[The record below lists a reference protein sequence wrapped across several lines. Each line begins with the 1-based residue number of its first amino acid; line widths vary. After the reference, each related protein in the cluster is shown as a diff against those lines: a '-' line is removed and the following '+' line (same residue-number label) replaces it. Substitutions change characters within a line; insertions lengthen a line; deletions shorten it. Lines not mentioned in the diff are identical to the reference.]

1 MLACWWAVSDSLAGA
16 IKPSSCARLTPL
28 LPPAGTRPALG
39 LTAADLGGGAFGS
52 PQSTLGGDPS
62 GTASAATR
70 TSLRN
75 SSSLNTG
82 GPGGGRPGLA
92 PAAAAG
98 TAGEDGS
105 DPSPKR
111 RTRQSIRT
119 TSRLNAAYAIEMMRA
134 EGAKDMRHIMDAL
147 VEPADA
153 QVRWPSGCV
162 ACRRCNLR
170 RQRCGSRS
178 LLLTATTHA
187 QVSMYTD
194 DAVGTCWAVWHLWQC
209 DARTWA

>member
-1 MLACWWAVSDSLAGA
+1 M
-16 IKPSSCARLTPL
+16 
-28 LPPAGTRPALG
+28 
-39 LTAADLGGGAFGS
+39 GGGAFGS
-52 PQSTLGGDPS
+52 PQSTLAGDPS

-82 GPGGGRPGLA
+82 GVGSGRPG
-92 PAAAAG
+92 PGAAG
-98 TAGEDGS
+98 GGVLAEMGREDAA

-153 QVRWPSGCV
+153 QVCP
-162 ACRRCNLR
+162 
-170 RQRCGSRS
+170 
-178 LLLTATTHA
+178 
-187 QVSMYTD
+187 
-194 DAVGTCWAVWHLWQC
+194 
-209 DARTWA
+209 

>member
-1 MLACWWAVSDSLAGA
+1 MLPLTSAAASAGA
-16 IKPSSCARLTPL
+16 
-28 LPPAGTRPALG
+28 RPALG

-52 PQSTLGGDPS
+52 PQSALAGDPS

-82 GPGGGRPGLA
+82 GPASGRPGSG
-92 PAAAAG
+92 AAAAAANAEG
-98 TAGEDGS
+98 DAADEGGR
-105 DPSPKR
+105 PSPKR

-153 QVRWPSGCV
+153 QVC
-162 ACRRCNLR
+162 
-170 RQRCGSRS
+170 
-178 LLLTATTHA
+178 
-187 QVSMYTD
+187 
-194 DAVGTCWAVWHLWQC
+194 AVRG
-209 DARTWA
+209 